1 MTTHVPKKLSSKRLG
16 CPIDVH
22 FKQWPIQGRSGG
34 RKFQILKDSERTNL
48 IFFKGHMYKE
58 YTHRHLEGKVNNKR
72 ILLYKKV
79 TWKWK
84 ITSKQREYEFNVPV
98 LESFISFAFAHS
110 LICRKNQMQKILIKK
125 RKEINKCQTHN
136 FILLNYY
143 LKNYWNRPV
152 EPYYGI
158 YHQSQWSRAWI

>member
-16 CPIDVH
+16 YPIDVH
-22 FKQWPIQGRSGG
+22 FKRWPIQGRSGG
-34 RKFQILKDSERTNL
+34 RKFQILKDSERTN
-48 IFFKGHMYKE
+48 
-58 YTHRHLEGKVNNKR
+58 
-72 ILLYKKV
+72 LLYKKV